1 MVKDVTSKK
10 FNAIMSKKIYLH
22 KCPKCPNL
30 GGEIIIP
37 MTTYGAKTDRVYI
50 RCKYCGY
57 ETKCY
62 DASTMLNDTESS
74 RFGSP
79 VIDKSL
85 IKAIHNAV
93 NDWNRRSKN
102 GT

>member
-1 MVKDVTSKK
+1 MLPGLIISVTLTISAIMSGFFSPENLQRRHFKGAKMVKDVTSKK

-62 DASTMLNDTESS
+62 DAE
-74 RFGSP
+74 
-79 VIDKSL
+79 I
-85 IKAIHNAV
+85 
-93 NDWNRRSKN
+93 
-102 GT
+102 